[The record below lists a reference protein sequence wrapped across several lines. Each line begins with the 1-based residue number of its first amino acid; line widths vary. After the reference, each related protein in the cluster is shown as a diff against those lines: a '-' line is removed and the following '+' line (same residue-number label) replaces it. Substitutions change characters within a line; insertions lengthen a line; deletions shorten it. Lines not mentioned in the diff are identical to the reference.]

1 MTAMIDEALSAA
13 DFARITDRRIADPT
27 EVLWAARER
36 RRRAHMA
43 PDGRLVLIAAD
54 HPARRV
60 TAAGGEPMAM
70 ADRRGLLARILR
82 VLRAGAA
89 DGVMASMDV
98 LEDLL
103 ILHHLEMEDGGDGF
117 LHETVLVASMNRGG
131 LYATDW
137 EMDDPCTGPS
147 AETAARM
154 GLDGGK
160 LLFRLCPGDS
170 GSLRTMQ
177 SCAQAVTELN
187 ARRLACFM
195 EPLPVRRNDG
205 TFVLKRT
212 ATEIARAVGVASAL
226 GDSSHG
232 MWLKLPWCTDFGSVA
247 AATSLPILLLGGP
260 GADGCPSVL
269 EQLDTAMSAGANV
282 RGVMVGRQ
290 VLYPTEGTPEAV
302 ARALF
307 DRVHG
312 GGA

>member
-1 MTAMIDEALSAA
+1 MIDEALSAA

-36 RRRAHMA
+36 QRRSQMA
-43 PDGRLVLIAAD
+43 PDGRLVLLAAD
-54 HPARRV
+54 HTARRV
-60 TAAGGEPMAM
+60 TAAGGDPMAM
-70 ADRRGLLARILR
+70 TDRRGLLARILR

-103 ILHHLEMEDGGDGF
+103 ILHHMEMEDGGGGF

-131 LYATDW
+131 LYATQW
-137 EMDDPCTGPS
+137 EMDDPCTGPN
-147 AETAARM
+147 AETIARM

-160 LLFRLCPGDS
+160 LLFRLCPGDP
-170 GSLRTMQ
+170 GTLRTMQ

-187 ARRLACFM
+187 SRRLACFM

-205 TFVLKRT
+205 TFVLKRD
-212 ATEIARAVGVASAL
+212 AKEITRAVGVATAL

-232 MWLKLPWCTDFGSVA
+232 MWLKLPWCTDFGAVA
-247 AATSLPILLLGGP
+247 AATTLPILLLGGP
-260 GADGCPSVL
+260 GGDGSPDL
-269 EQLDTAMSAGANV
+269 QEQLNDAMSAGANV
-282 RGVMVGRQ
+282 RGVMMGRQ
-290 VLYPTEGTPEAV
+290 VLFPAEGTPEAA